1 MVPLKSSTFAVTRIY
16 KLVVSVVTT
25 HIVHSIR
32 TVIVNGL
39 TLKYTQY
46 TSSNF
51 GLILS
56 YDLFIQFVLNTHPK
70 LSKFTQCF
78 ASFLYKQLPVCWL
91 NMLQF
96 EILHHPAKLG
106 LMCTDRDE
114 HDFVAMVETLNLF
127 WTSPHKTGK
136 LLLAVELTE
145 RHQTKF
151 LF

>member
-78 ASFLYKQLPVCWL
+78 ASFLYKQLPGCWL

-96 EILHHPAKLG
+96 GSGWNLTPSSKAWSNVHGQGWTRFRSSGGNFKSFLNQS
-106 LMCTDRDE
+106 TQDR
-114 HDFVAMVETLNLF
+114 
-127 WTSPHKTGK
+127 
-136 LLLAVELTE
+136 
-145 RHQTKF
+145 
-151 LF
+151 